1 MLREIGLFIKRKN
14 KQKKQKQKNKNKNKS
29 QKKYQNCI
37 KSGLFHNNNNN
48 NTDAFTLGGSPFT
61 ATSVHKREK
70 QTLNVQTFN
79 IF

>member
-1 MLREIGLFIKRKN
+1 MLLEIGLFIKRKN
-14 KQKKQKQKNKNKNKS
+14 KQKKTKTKAR
-29 QKKYQNCI
+29 KKYQNCI
-37 KSGLFHNNNNN
+37 KSGLPHNNNNNN